1 MNDFLAKIGRRILF
15 FCRIGINRILQF
27 PDNLS
32 VVSKIFFSHNS
43 IFRDTFLREFYHSGI
58 KCLPVVALTASLI
71 SVAIMRGIPYL
82 LDVLGLNSEMLY
94 GNLFKLVL
102 LDISPLFAGIIVA
115 IRASVYITMRLVQMR
130 IDGQVDLLEI
140 LGIDSSMYLGYMTI
154 FAGILIVPFVSLYFV
169 FITLI
174 VALFYLFIGNFDITV
189 TQLIFSIIPYLS
201 LKKLIQFF
209 FKTMFCGLLIY
220 SFSVYN
226 GLRGK
231 NSHDEIVFKTIGSIL
246 FSEVAVI
253 LINVLALFFL

>member
-71 SVAIMRGIPYL
+71 SVTIMRGIPYL
-82 LDVLGLNSEMLY
+82 LDVLGLNPEMLY

-130 IDGQVDLLEI
+130 IGGQVDLLEI

-154 FAGILIVPFVSLYFV
+154 FAGILAVPFVSLYFV
-169 FITLI
+169 FIMLI
-174 VALFYLFIGNFDITV
+174 VALLYLFIGNFDITV
-189 TQLIFSIIPYLS
+189 TQFIFTIIPHFS
-201 LKKLIQFF
+201 LENLIQFF
-209 FKTMFCGLLIY
+209 LKTMLCGGFIY

-231 NSHDEIVFKTIGSIL
+231 NSHDEIVSRTISSIL